1 MVVAQSYPT
10 LCDLMGYSPP
20 GSSVHG
26 IVQVV
31 VLGEAFRKGNHMPRG
46 SKTFVEWPLQ
56 GKQCTRY
63 NVVYS
68 DEQGTTLGSKEHKA

>member
-1 MVVAQSYPT
+1 MSNLKLNDMSY
-10 LCDLMGYSPP
+10 
-20 GSSVHG
+20 SSKSVRSKG
-26 IVQVV
+26 VV

-68 DEQGTTLGSKEHKA
+68 DEQGTTLGSKEHKPNE